1 MDFNL
6 WFVKI
11 LSFFLVCYNGKI
23 FDVFILMK
31 CVMYY
36 LECEFKLII
45 DGFVDFFYVFREV
58 LLEWLFYKFEILV
71 RDIMG
76 KVYDVYLVIED
87 VKVL

>member
-1 MDFNL
+1 
-6 WFVKI
+6 
-11 LSFFLVCYNGKI
+11 
-23 FDVFILMK
+23 
-31 CVMYY
+31 MYY

-45 DGFVDFFYVFREV
+45 VGFVDFFYVFREV

>member
-1 MDFNL
+1 M
-6 WFVKI
+6 
-11 LSFFLVCYNGKI
+11 CYVLFG
-23 FDVFILMK
+23 M
-31 CVMYY
+31 
-36 LECEFKLII
+36 LII
-45 DGFVDFFYVFREV
+45 VGFVDFFYVFREV